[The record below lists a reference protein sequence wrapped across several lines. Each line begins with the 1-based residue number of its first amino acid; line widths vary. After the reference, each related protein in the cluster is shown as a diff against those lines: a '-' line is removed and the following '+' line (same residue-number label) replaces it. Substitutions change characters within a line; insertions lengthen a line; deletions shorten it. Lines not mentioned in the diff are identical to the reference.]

1 MKCPAC
7 TFPKDKV
14 IDSRL
19 CKDGQAIRRRRE
31 CLQCHRRY
39 TTYEYIES
47 ALMVVKKDGR
57 REAFDHQKL
66 MSGIRR
72 AVEKRPIS
80 IDALERMVETIENEL
95 QAGGHNEVPAD
106 VIGEHVMKHLQELDG
121 VAYVRFASVYRSFR
135 EVSEFADAAKSFA
148 EKSQQKNIKK

>member
-1 MKCPAC
+1 
-7 TFPKDKV
+7 
-14 IDSRL
+14 
-19 CKDGQAIRRRRE
+19 
-31 CLQCHRRY
+31 
-39 TTYEYIES
+39 
-47 ALMVVKKDGR
+47 MVVKKDGR

-66 MSGIRR
+66 ISGIRR

-135 EVSEFADAAKSFA
+135 EVSEFADAAKSFS

>member
-7 TFPKDKV
+7 NFPKDKV

-47 ALMVVKKDGR
+47 ALMVIKKDGR
-57 REAFDHQKL
+57 REAFDRQKL
-66 MSGIRR
+66 LSGIRK
-72 AVEKRPIS
+72 AVEKRPIG
-80 IDALERMVETIENEL
+80 IDAMEKMVESIENEL
-95 QAGGHNEVPAD
+95 QTGGHNEVSAD
-106 VIGEHVMKHLQELDG
+106 IIGELVMKHLQGLDG
-121 VAYVRFASVYRSFR
+121 VAYVRFASVYRRFEDASDFVK
-135 EVSEFADAAKSFA
+135 EVKGLSDE
-148 EKSQQKNIKK
+148 

>member
-7 TFPKDKV
+7 NFPKDKV

-47 ALMVVKKDGR
+47 ALMVIKKDGR
-57 REAFDHQKL
+57 REAFDRQKL
-66 MSGIRR
+66 FSGIRK

-80 IDALERMVETIENEL
+80 IDSLEKMVEAIENEL
-95 QAGGHNEVPAD
+95 QAGGHGEVPAEA
-106 VIGEHVMKHLQELDG
+106 IGEQVMRHLQELDG

-135 EVSEFADAAKSFA
+135 EVSDFTDAVRSYA
-148 EKSQQKNIKK
+148 EKSQQKNTKK

>member
-7 TFPKDKV
+7 NFPKDKV

-47 ALMVVKKDGR
+47 ALMVIKKDGR
-57 REAFDHQKL
+57 REAFDRNKII
-66 MSGIRR
+66 SGILK
-72 AVEKRPIS
+72 ACEKRPVS
-80 IDALERMVETIENEL
+80 VAQLEEAVDRRRR
-95 QAGGHNEVPAD
+95 GGLVLEQEVPDAVD
-106 VIGEHVMKHLQELDG
+106 EAVLELRAAEVESRGDRHG
-121 VAYVRFASVYRSFR
+121 QPFR
-135 EVSEFADAAKSFA
+135 PTAA
-148 EKSQQKNIKK
+148 

>member
-7 TFPKDKV
+7 NFPKDKV

-47 ALMVVKKDGR
+47 ALMVIKKDGR
-57 REAFDHQKL
+57 REAFDRQKL
-66 MSGIRR
+66 LSGIRK

-80 IDALERMVETIENEL
+80 IDAMEKMVESIENEL
-95 QAGGHNEVPAD
+95 QSGGHSEVSAD
-106 VIGEHVMKHLQELDG
+106 IIGELVMKHLQELDG

-135 EVSEFADAAKSFA
+135 EVSEFTDAVRNYA
-148 EKSQQKNIKK
+148 EKNQQKNTKK

>member
-7 TFPKDKV
+7 NFPKDKV

-47 ALMVVKKDGR
+47 ALMVIKKDGR
-57 REAFDHQKL
+57 REAFDRQKL
-66 MSGIRR
+66 LSGIRK
-72 AVEKRPIS
+72 AVEKRPIG
-80 IDALERMVETIENEL
+80 IDAMEKMVESIENEL
-95 QAGGHNEVPAD
+95 QTGGHNEVSAD
-106 VIGEHVMKHLQELDG
+106 IVGELVMKHLQGLDG

-135 EVSEFADAAKSFA
+135 EVSEFTDAAKTYA
-148 EKSQQKNIKK
+148 EKNQQKNTKK